1 MIIPTLPTG
10 YRQWVL
16 PLVIGMRIR
25 QQLLVAIFSAFC
37 VGVSPLASLAD
48 SALTVAI
55 PDTAVEQAL
64 PMSFN
69 GDASVRDGA
78 LYLTHARGDLYGAS
92 FYTQPISLLNNQSF
106 SAHFSFQIT
115 SPLCGGGLGGDGLA
129 LVIHAD
135 KSISKAYGK
144 GLGYGGL
151 SPSIAIEF
159 DTFQNG
165 EYGDPNNKH
174 IGVNVNGDLRSIV
187 TANAPFFI
195 NDGATYYVWVD
206 YNGSTKLLEIRLSD
220 DVARPSTPVLSHT
233 LDLSKILKSEVF
245 VGFSAA
251 TGSCHQQHLI
261 KSLYFNRDSIE
272 GGIDLSREAYFTDR
286 SK

>member
-1 MIIPTLPTG
+1 MQT
-10 YRQWVL
+10 
-16 PLVIGMRIR
+16 R

-55 PDTAVEQAL
+55 PDPAAEQAL
-64 PMSFN
+64 SMSFN

-78 LYLTHARGDLYGAS
+78 LYLTHARGDLYGSS
-92 FYTQPISLLNNQSF
+92 FYTQPLSLLNNQSF

-115 SPLCGGGLGGDGLA
+115 SPLCSGGLGGDGLA

-144 GLGYGGL
+144 GLGYSGM
-151 SPSIAIEF
+151 SPSLVIEF

-165 EYGDPNNKH
+165 DYGDPNNNH
-174 IGVNVNGDLRSIV
+174 IGVNVNGDPHSLV
-187 TANAPFFI
+187 TANTPFFI

-206 YNGSTKLLEIRLSD
+206 YNGGTKLLEIRLSD
-220 DVARPSTPVLSHT
+220 DAARPSTPVLAHT
-233 LDLSKILKSEVF
+233 IDLSKILKSDVF

-261 KSLYFNRDSIE
+261 KSIYFNRDNIE
-272 GGIDLSREAYFTDR
+272 GGIDLSKNTYFTDR